1 MTLII
6 EDGTGVDNANSYVT
20 DAEYVAFAAARGR
33 TIGVDAPAR
42 EKELILAMDFV
53 ESHRSQFQG
62 IKILSTQSLQYP
74 RTPVYIDSYLFPS
87 NEIPVELKNSQMESA
102 AIVNSE
108 SLLKTGSTKNVQSE
122 SVAGAVSRSYFN
134 GGKWE
139 TVRMDTVN
147 IFLRP
152 LLNFGSF
159 GVNARVIRS

>member
-1 MTLII
+1 MALTK
-6 EDGTGVDNANSYVT
+6 EDGTGVANANTYVD

-33 TIGVDAPAR
+33 TIGVDAPTR

-53 ESHRSQFQG
+53 ESHRTRFQG
-62 IKILSTQSLQYP
+62 IKILSTQALQYP

-87 NEIPVELKNSQMESA
+87 NEIPVELKNSQMEAA

-108 SLLKTGSTKNVQSE
+108 SLLKTGSTNNVQSE
-122 SVAGAVSRSYFN
+122 KVDVIQVTYFN
-134 GGKWE
+134 GGSWDV
-139 TVRMDTVN
+139 VRMDTVN

-159 GVNARVIRS
+159 GVNARVIRG